1 MKPFVPAPAESRFLV
16 TSSLRAA
23 RSVALVGVLLASVA
37 LTGCSQVTA
46 VVEQILPERIGAHTL
61 VVGECFNNT
70 VSILA
75 SEDAVVDVPRENCTL
90 DHDNE
95 VIASIQLDATTF
107 PGDDTLTL
115 RGTADCLDE
124 FEKFIG
130 VPLAEAGTLMFAFFA
145 PSAASWELGDR
156 EILCYAYDSAAQ
168 TAYSL
173 EGKGA
178 ERAAA
183 TGPADGDTADGDTAE
198 GEPEADS

>member
-1 MKPFVPAPAESRFLV
+1 
-16 TSSLRAA
+16 
-23 RSVALVGVLLASVA
+23 VAFVGVLLASVA
-37 LTGCSQVTA
+37 LTGCSQLTG
-46 VVEQILPERIGAHTL
+46 VVEQVLPERIGAHTL

-70 VSILA
+70 VSILT

-95 VIASIQLDATTF
+95 VIASIQSDATAF

-115 RGTADCLDE
+115 QGTAECLGE

-130 VPLAEAGTLMFAFFA
+130 VPLAEAGTLMFDFFA
-145 PSAASWELGDR
+145 PSAESWELGDR
-156 EILCYAYDSAAQ
+156 EILCYVYDSAAK

-183 TGPADGDTADGDTAE
+183 VEPVE
-198 GEPEADS
+198 GEPAGDS